1 MSFISCFKKI
11 SLLIV
16 VLGISFNIQ
25 ADDKY
30 DLPVKVVIFPFR
42 QAVIPALTES
52 RVMKYHFYEGEKFP
66 AGKILAQLDKAV
78 YKQRLLKIEA
88 GLKEAKAGLTFATR
102 NAKRAKK
109 LFGQG
114 IQGHTEMEKA
124 ALEAE
129 IADAKYLSAKASYI
143 VAERELAL
151 CDIAAPFNGR
161 LVERLVNEYEYV
173 RTGQPLM
180 KIIDDNQ
187 LLAVMHLPSSE
198 KNKTKLGQPMKIKV
212 DETQTNHEGKIY
224 KISGVIDPGSR
235 TFEIKVLLDNKKGSL
250 SAGMSGVLQKNKD
263 KKLAHKRKN
272 IETIKK

>member
-1 MSFISCFKKI
+1 MSFISCFKKL

-66 AGKILAQLDKAV
+66 AGKVLAQLDKTV

-102 NAKRAKK
+102 NAKRAKE
-109 LFGQG
+109 LFNKGV
-114 IQGHTEMEKA
+114 QGHTEMEKA

-212 DETQTNHEGKIY
+212 DETQTSHQGEIY

-250 SAGMSGVLQKNKD
+250 SAGMSGVLQKKKD
-263 KKLAHKRKN
+263 KKLA
-272 IETIKK
+272 EGKK

>member
-1 MSFISCFKKI
+1 MGKNMLLISCFKKMFFF
-11 SLLIV
+11 IV
-16 VLGISFNIQ
+16 VLGVIFNIQ

-66 AGKILAQLDKAV
+66 AGKVLAQLDKTV

-88 GLKEAKAGLTFATR
+88 SLKEAKANLTFSTK

-109 LFGQG
+109 VFANGMLGQ
-114 IQGHTEMEKA
+114 TELEKA
-124 ALEAE
+124 VLEAE
-129 IADAKYLSAKASYI
+129 IAEAKYLSANASYI
-143 VAERELAL
+143 VAKRELAL
-151 CDIAAPFNGR
+151 CDITAPFDGR

-187 LLAVMHLPSSE
+187 LLAVMHLPSSQR
-198 KNKTKLGQPMKIKV
+198 NKIKLGQSMKIKI
-212 DETQTNHEGKIY
+212 DETKTSHQGKIY

-235 TFEIKVLLDNKKGSL
+235 TFEIKVLLDNKKALL
-250 SAGMSGVLQKNKD
+250 SAGMSGVLQKD
-263 KKLAHKRKN
+263 KKLA
-272 IETIKK
+272 EGKK

>member
-1 MSFISCFKKI
+1 MSLLSCFKKLF
-11 SLLIV
+11 LLLV
-16 VLGISFNIQ
+16 VFGIAFNIH

-30 DLPVKVVIFPFR
+30 DLQVKVVIFPFR

-52 RVMKYHFYEGEKFP
+52 RVMKYYFYEGEKFP
-66 AGKILAQLDKAV
+66 AGKVLAQLDKTV

-88 GLKEAKAGLTFATR
+88 SLKEAKASLTFANK
-102 NAKRAKK
+102 NAKRAKE
-109 LFGQG
+109 LFDKGVH
-114 IQGHTEMEKA
+114 GHTEMEKA
-124 ALEAE
+124 VLEAE

-143 VAERELAL
+143 VAERDLAL

-198 KNKTKLGQPMKIKV
+198 KNKIKLGQPMTIKI
-212 DETQTNHEGKIY
+212 DETKTSHQGKIY

-250 SAGMSGVLQKNKD
+250 SAGMSGVLQK
-263 KKLAHKRKN
+263 
-272 IETIKK
+272 IKK

>member
-1 MSFISCFKKI
+1 MLLISCFKKVFFF
-11 SLLIV
+11 IV
-16 VLGISFNIQ
+16 VLGILLNVQ
-25 ADDKY
+25 AEDKY
-30 DLPVKVVIFPFR
+30 ALPVKVVIFPFR

-66 AGKILAQLDKAV
+66 AGKILAQLDKTV
-78 YKQRLLKIEA
+78 YKQVLLKIEA
-88 GLKEAKAGLTFATR
+88 SLKEAKANLTFADK
-102 NAKRAKK
+102 NAKRAKEVFK
-109 LFGQG
+109 KGML
-114 IQGHTEMEKA
+114 GHTEMEKA
-124 ALEAE
+124 ELEAE
-129 IADAKYLSAKASYI
+129 IADAKYLSAEASYI
-143 VAERELAL
+143 VAKRELTL

-198 KNKTKLGQPMKIKV
+198 KNKIKLGQPMKIKV
-212 DETQTNHEGKIY
+212 DETKTVHKGKIY

-235 TFEIKVLLDNKKGSL
+235 TFEIKVLLDNKKALL

-263 KKLAHKRKN
+263 KK
-272 IETIKK
+272 ITEGKK